1 MKPWIGRPAVWV
13 ALLAAALFGCLA
25 ALVTSGSASQF
36 DQTVRGAIHACASLR
51 LTFAM
56 RGLTHLGSSI
66 FWVPVGIFLAWRL
79 AARGQRQAAVLLA
92 LAALGG
98 EAWQQGLKLLFRR
111 PRPEA
116 FFGLA
121 EPETY
126 SFPSGHSM
134 ASGCF
139 YGSLAMIAAAQA
151 RSGARRRAIWAG
163 AAALIGVV
171 GFSRI
176 YLGVHYPTDV
186 LGGYL
191 ASLAWLAILQAVF
204 HTGRAANSS

>member
-1 MKPWIGRPAVWV
+1 MWV

-25 ALVTSGSASQF
+25 ALVTTGSASQF
-36 DQTVRGAIHACASLR
+36 DLTVRGSIHAWASPR

-56 RGLTHLGSSI
+56 RSLTQLGSSI
-66 FWVPVGIFLAWRL
+66 FWTPLGIFLAWRL

-121 EPETY
+121 QPETY
-126 SFPSGHSM
+126 SFPSGHSV

-151 RSGARRRAIWAG
+151 RSGTRRWTIWAG
-163 AAALIGVV
+163 AIALIAVV

-191 ASLAWLAILQAVF
+191 AALAWLAILQAVF
-204 HTGRAANSS
+204 QSGRVANSS

>member
-1 MKPWIGRPAVWV
+1 
-13 ALLAAALFGCLA
+13 LLAVALFGSLA
-25 ALVTSGSASQF
+25 ALVTSGSTSQF
-36 DQTVRGAIHACASLR
+36 DLTARGAIHAWASLR

-56 RGLTHLGSSI
+56 RGFTHLGSSI
-66 FWVPVGIFLAWRL
+66 FWAPLGIFLVWRL
-79 AARGQRQAAVLLA
+79 AARRQRQAAVLLA

-121 EPETY
+121 QPETY

-139 YGSLAMIAAAQA
+139 YGSLALIAASQA
-151 RSGARRRAIWAG
+151 RSGARRWAIWAG
-163 AAALIGVV
+163 AVALIGVV

-176 YLGVHYPTDV
+176 YLGMHYPTDV

-191 ASLAWLAILQAVF
+191 AALAWLAIL
-204 HTGRAANSS
+204 RAALAPYRDR

>member
-1 MKPWIGRPAVWV
+1 
-13 ALLAAALFGCLA
+13 
-25 ALVTSGSASQF
+25 
-36 DQTVRGAIHACASLR
+36 
-51 LTFAM
+51 M
-56 RGLTHLGSSI
+56 RGLTQLGSSI
-66 FWVPVGIFLAWRL
+66 FWTPLGIFLAWRL
-79 AARGQRQAAVLLA
+79 AARGQRQAAALLA

-116 FFGLA
+116 FFDLA
-121 EPETY
+121 QPETY
-126 SFPSGHSM
+126 SFPSGHSV

-151 RSGARRRAIWAG
+151 RSATRRRAIWGG
-163 AAALIGVV
+163 AIALIAVV
-171 GFSRI
+171 GLSRI

-191 ASLAWLAILQAVF
+191 AALAWLAILYAVF
-204 HTGRAANSS
+204 QSGRVANSS